1 MATLMVPPQ
10 PQAREPEEARLP
22 AAATLAGLPAVWPHS
37 LLEAIAAALHA
48 RPSVVVV
55 LDDDPTGTQTVH
67 GVAVLTTWEVA
78 DLTAEMARSDCF
90 FVLTNSRSLV
100 PAAATALAHQIG
112 TNLRMAGRQ
121 CGRTLSVISRSDST
135 LRGHFPTEV
144 DALVAGLEPEAGPVP
159 LATEEPAPAAGFD
172 AVVVAPWFLAGGR
185 VTLHGVHYA
194 HQGDELV
201 PVGRTEFATDAS
213 FGYRN
218 SQLARWIEE
227 KTEGA
232 TRAGEV
238 TVIELETLRVGGPQ
252 AVTQILL
259 DRPPGGYIVFDA
271 VDERDVEVVVAGL
284 LAAEAGGRRYL
295 ARSAASFVRV
305 RAAISA
311 QALLAPADLLAAD
324 PTPSAAG
331 PAPSTASK
339 GRLLV
344 VGSHVARTTEQLQA
358 VLALATVE
366 AVELRVDAARVD
378 ARAEGS
384 RCGDQVEAA
393 LAAGRDVVLYTER
406 THQVGADGAESLAI
420 SVQVS
425 AALVQAVG
433 RLHTQPRF
441 LVAKGGITASDIA
454 TKGLGLR
461 RAEVLG
467 QIQPG
472 VAVWACGPESRFPGL
487 RYVVFPGNVGQANSL
502 AELLAPDS
510 ER

>member
-37 LLEAIAAALHA
+37 LLDTIAAALHT

-100 PAAATALAHQIG
+100 PGAATALAHQIG
-112 TNLRMAGRQ
+112 TNLRMASRQ

-144 DALVAGLEPEAGPVP
+144 DALVAGLEPPAGPVP
-159 LATEEPAPAAGFD
+159 LATEEPAPPAGFAPVGFD

-271 VDERDVEVVVAGL
+271 VDERDVEVVVASL

-311 QALLAPADLLAAD
+311 KALLAPADLLAA
-324 PTPSAAG
+324 G
-331 PAPSTASK
+331 PAPSTASN

-344 VGSHVARTTEQLQA
+344 VGSHVARTTEQLKA

-378 ARAEGS
+378 ALAEGS

-393 LAAGRDVVLYTER
+393 LVAGRDVVLYTER
-406 THQVGADGAESLAI
+406 TRQVGADGAESLAI
-420 SVQVS
+420 SAQVS

-454 TKGLGLR
+454 TQGLGLR